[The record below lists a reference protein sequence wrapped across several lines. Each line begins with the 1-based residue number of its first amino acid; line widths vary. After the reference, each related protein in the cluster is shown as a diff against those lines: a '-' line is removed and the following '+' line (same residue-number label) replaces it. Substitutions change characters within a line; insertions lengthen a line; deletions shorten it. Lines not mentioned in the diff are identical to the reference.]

1 MAKGLGII
9 GNFSGK
15 LGNSVGYIIR
25 NAKSNQTQ
33 GIRIYQPTVRNP
45 QSTLQLEQRV
55 KLAAVSNI
63 YKQFRD
69 VIRRSI
75 EGKEYGDASR
85 RAWLKQA
92 LGSNFSAGPWLL
104 KGSTEAWPIPNVAMS
119 LGSLPDINVQLTPG
133 ATVID
138 WELNRASGGAAV
150 TFTTV
155 GQLSE
160 CLIYEG
166 NVQAGDQVTILAARI
181 TAGSITWAPVGSF
194 YVSTASSVLLS
205 SLNIS
210 VSPFGEDEQTSTA
223 NILIGSTTANAVCLI
238 TSREGVDGKHLRNRA
253 EFVFSTDALQ
263 ALVYNG
269 SYKSVA
275 MDSYR
280 TTASQTEDWQV
291 TRGASGEDAITLKTR
306 GGQSV
311 VIVSLTQAG
320 NYLMAV
326 ADDGNQYYIYGDC
339 SKFNNFHKYYGSL
352 SSSTATAPAGAT
364 NTNTVVDVSGA
375 TTAEQEAAAVAFLN
389 WFIRQGGS
397 YSAIL

>member
-45 QSTLQLEQRV
+45 QTTLQLEQRV

-69 VIRRSI
+69 VIRRSV

-104 KGSTEAWPIPNVAMS
+104 KGSTDAYPIPNVAMS
-119 LGSLPDINVQLTPG
+119 VGSLPNLGEQLIPNDDH
-133 ATVID
+133 VSL
-138 WELNRASGGAAV
+138 EVNRAGTSAAPLN
-150 TFTTV
+150 TV
-155 GQLSE
+155 GNLSE
-160 CLIYEG
+160 ALIYEG
-166 NVQAGDQVTILAARI
+166 NVKEGDQVTILAASI
-181 TAGSITWAPVGSF
+181 SSGSITWAPVKSF
-194 YVSTASSVLLS
+194 YVSTASSAPLASVGIEGTTWSEGDYSAELL
-205 SLNIS
+205 LYTQ
-210 VSPFGEDEQTSTA
+210 G
-223 NILIGSTTANAVCLI
+223 TTRANAVCLI
-238 TSREGVDGKHLRNRA
+238 TSREGVDGKHLRSRA
-253 EFVFSTDALQ
+253 EFVFGVDALQ

-291 TRGASGEDAITLKTR
+291 TRGASGEDAITLQTR
-306 GGQSV
+306 DNKSV
-311 VIVSLTQAG
+311 VIVSMTQAG

-326 ADDGNQYYIYGDC
+326 ADDGNQYYIYADY
-339 SKFNNFHKYYGSL
+339 SKWNNFHKYYASL
-352 SSSTATAPAGAT
+352 SSSTTTAPAGAT
-364 NTNTVVDVSGA
+364 NANTVADVSGA
-375 TTAEQEAAAVAFLN
+375 TAAEQDAAGVAFAN
-389 WFIRQGGS
+389 WFIRNGGS
-397 YSAIL
+397 YSAIF

>member
-45 QSTLQLEQRV
+45 QTTLQLEQRV
-55 KLAAVSNI
+55 KIAAVSNI

-69 VIRRSI
+69 VIRRSV

-104 KGSTEAWPIPNVAMS
+104 KGSTAAYPIPNVAMS
-119 LGSLPDINVQLTPG
+119 LGSLPDINVQLIPEQDE
-133 ATVID
+133 ISL
-138 WELNRASGGAAV
+138 ELNRASSSEAV
-150 TFTTV
+150 NATTV

-160 CLIYEG
+160 YLIFEG
-166 NVQAGDQVTILAARI
+166 NVQAGDQVTILACNI
-181 TAGSITWAPVGSF
+181 TASGVTWAPVSSF
-194 YVSTASSVLLS
+194 YVSTASSVLLA
-205 SLNIS
+205 S
-210 VSPFGEDEQTSTA
+210 VGITNFTFAADA
-223 NILIGSTTANAVCLI
+223 DSTTATFVVGNVNANAVCLI

-253 EFVFSTDALQ
+253 EFVFSPSALM

-280 TTASQTEDWQV
+280 TTSSQTEDWQV

-306 GGQSV
+306 DNKSV
-311 VIVSLTQAG
+311 VIVSMTQAG

-326 ADDGNQYYIYGDC
+326 ADDGNQYYIYADY
-339 SKFNNFHKYYGSL
+339 SKWNNFHKYYNSL
-352 SSSTATAPAGAT
+352 SSVTDTAPAGAT
-364 NTNTVVDVSGA
+364 NANTVADVSGA
-375 TTAEQEAAAVAFLN
+375 TAAEKDAAGVAFAN
-389 WFIRQGGS
+389 WFIRNGGS
-397 YSAIL
+397 YSAIF